1 VNARDRIHA
10 MLPIVDS
17 PAEVEAR
24 ETELNARL
32 DDYRTEVLAEVT
44 AWLIKKAREY
54 RAKDGRLVTQA
65 AAEAIGLMAAKI
77 ARGAVRPNNV
87 DMLPTAGFFEVDH
100 AYQWRGDEFRVLAVD
115 PHPIRGD
122 LTAVGWLIET
132 DGTCLIIRMTGPEW
146 ESGKWVEVTR

>member
-1 VNARDRIHA
+1 MSARDRIHA
-10 MLPIVDS
+10 MLPICDS
-17 PAEVEAR
+17 PAEAAAR
-24 ETELNARL
+24 ETEMNARL

-44 AWLIKKAREY
+44 AWLIKKAREFHVRSRKQE
-54 RAKDGRLVTQA
+54 RAQGDTCASLASQ
-65 AAEAIGLMAAKI
+65 I

-146 ESGKWVEVTR
+146 ESGKWVEVTP